1 MATTGILRS
10 RRSAA
15 QLHAIASVEREIRA
29 IDPAAGRKYLRDF
42 RDAYRSYQKVLT
54 PSDVRHQI
62 ANAGIVLVGDYHALP
77 NSQGYLASLL
87 RDPELH
93 QRPVV
98 LGVETIFSRN
108 QHILDEWFR
117 AEIDEDELRQ
127 RIRFEL
133 DWGYDWPPFYELLS
147 AARDHGASIYGL
159 DCMPRDDLRKIGARD
174 RHAAD
179 KIAELRRRHPGAL
192 ILVLF
197 GESHLA
203 PQHLPALLQQRLPA
217 EPMLTVLQNVDALY
231 WRAAGEASD
240 HVEAVE
246 VRKTVRENVL
256 CVFNA
261 TPLEKYENYRLCL
274 ERWGRNDNDHSAPD
288 LGPTLY
294 NLIDGMVRFLGIN
307 QYSAHNTTQ
316 PRLLVDLM
324 PEVYSRSSDAL
335 LRRLLSRQG
344 FTAEHRRSLLR
355 QVRERGSVYLTPINA
370 VYVRHFRMTSSAE
383 DATRFLHQACRG
395 LPNLSNGK
403 ALAPHTAPHAA
414 PVAQS
419 LARDD
424 AFYMAV
430 FEHAL
435 AFLGSRIL
443 HPARPA
449 LRDAD
454 IADLFDVTREDL
466 EHQTSLP
473 FADAVEALD
482 FLIQHREHVLRYNH
496 IYNHRSRRQ
505 PSVPESLAPAPAFTG
520 RQYEYVAQQLGYL
533 TGNDL
538 YDAYLEGR
546 LTTAALRKLFLTHIE
561 QPGVAREAYVQLRA
575 RLRQYRDRVMTH
587 TVEGRRFA
595 RPAGRGR
602 RFPRN
607 FYEMSR

>member
-10 RRSAA
+10 RRSVA
-15 QLHAIASVEREIRA
+15 QLHAIASVERDIRA
-29 IDPAAGRKYLRDF
+29 LDPGAGRKYVRDF
-42 RDAYRSYQKVLT
+42 LEAYRSYQKVLA
-54 PSDVRHQI
+54 PDDVREEI
-62 ANAGIVLVGDYHALP
+62 AKAGIVLVGDYHALP
-77 NSQGYLASLL
+77 NSQRYLASLL
-87 RDPELH
+87 RVPELH
-93 QRPVV
+93 QHPVV
-98 LGVETIFSRN
+98 LGVETIFSRD

-117 AEIDEDELRQ
+117 GEIDEDELRQ

-133 DWGYDWPPFYELLS
+133 DWGYDWASFYELLS
-147 AARDHGASIYGL
+147 AARGRGASIYGL
-159 DCMPRDDLRKIGARD
+159 DCMPREDLRKIGARD

-179 KIAELRRRHPGAL
+179 KIAELRHRHSDAL
-192 ILVLF
+192 ILILF

-217 EPMLTVLQNVDALY
+217 ESMLTVLQNVDALY
-231 WRAAGEASD
+231 WRAAGETRD
-240 HVEAVE
+240 HVEAVQ
-246 VRKTVRENVL
+246 VRKDVRENVL

-274 ERWGRNDNDHSAPD
+274 DRWGRSDNGHSAPD

-316 PRLLVDLM
+316 PMLLVDLM

-335 LRRLLSRQG
+335 LRRLLSRKG
-344 FTAEHRRSLLR
+344 FTAGHRRSLLR

-370 VYVRHFRMTSSAE
+370 VYVRQFRMTSSAE

-403 ALAPHTAPHAA
+403 ALAQHAA
-414 PVAQS
+414 PVAEP
-419 LARDD
+419 LDKDD

-435 AFLGSRIL
+435 AFFGSRIL

-449 LRDAD
+449 LRDSD
-454 IADLFDVTREDL
+454 IAELFDVTREDL

-482 FLIQHREHVLRYNH
+482 FLIEHRAHDFRD
-496 IYNHRSRRQ
+496 NHRSERQ
-505 PSVPESLAPAPAFTG
+505 SSAPESLAEAPAFTG
-520 RQYEYVAQQLGYL
+520 RKYEYVAEQLGYL
-533 TGNDL
+533 AGNDI
-538 YDAYLEGR
+538 YDAYIEGR
-546 LTTAALRKLFLTHIE
+546 LTSAALRKLFLTHIE
-561 QPGVAREAYVQLRA
+561 EPGVAREAYVQLRT
-575 RLRQYRDRVMTH
+575 RLRNGQRT
-587 TVEGRRFA
+587 
-595 RPAGRGR
+595 
-602 RFPRN
+602 
-607 FYEMSR
+607 

>member
-1 MATTGILRS
+1 MGTTGILRS

-15 QLHAIASVEREIRA
+15 QLHALASVEREIRA
-29 IDPAAGRKYLRDF
+29 IDPASGRKYLRDF
-42 RDAYRSYQKVLT
+42 REAYRSYEKVLAAG
-54 PSDVRHQI
+54 DVRREV
-62 ANAGIVLVGDYHALP
+62 AKAGIVLVGDYHALP
-77 NSQGYLASLL
+77 NSQRYLASLL
-87 RDPELH
+87 CDLRRRH
-93 QRPVV
+93 RPVV
-98 LGVETIFSRN
+98 LGVETIFSRD
-108 QHILDEWFR
+108 QHILDEWFLG
-117 AEIDEDELRQ
+117 EIDEAELHQ

-133 DWGYDWPPFYELLS
+133 DWGYDWNPFYELLS

-159 DCMPRDDLRKIGARD
+159 DCMPREDLRKIGARD

-179 KIAELRRRHPGAL
+179 KIAEIRRGHPDAL

-203 PQHLPALLQQRLPA
+203 PQHLPAVLRRQLPSEA
-217 EPMLTVLQNVDALY
+217 MLTVLQNVDALY
-231 WRAAGEASD
+231 WRAAGEAHD
-240 HVEAVE
+240 RVEAVQ
-246 VRKTVRENVL
+246 VRKNVRENVF

-261 TPLEKYENYRLCL
+261 TPLEKYENYRICL
-274 ERWGRNDNDHSAPD
+274 DRWGRNAKDHTAPD

-307 QYSAHNTTQ
+307 QYSPHNTTQ

-335 LRRLLSRQG
+335 LRRLLSRKG

-355 QVRERGSVYLTPINA
+355 RVRERGSVYLTPINA
-370 VYVRHFRMTSSAE
+370 VYVRQFHMTSSAE

-395 LPNLSNGK
+395 LPNLCNGR
-403 ALAPHTAPHAA
+403 ATAPA
-414 PVAQS
+414 PGAES
-419 LARDD
+419 LDRND

-443 HPARPA
+443 YPTRPA

-466 EHQTSLP
+466 ELQTSLT

-482 FLIQHREHVLRYNH
+482 FLIQHRACQ
-496 IYNHRSRRQ
+496 SDAGQ
-505 PSVPESLAPAPAFTG
+505 APAFTG
-520 RQYEYVAQQLGYL
+520 HKYEYVAEQLGYL
-533 TGNDL
+533 AGNDL

-561 QPGVAREAYVQLRA
+561 QPGVARAAYAQLRT
-575 RLRQYRDRVMTH
+575 RLRSGQ
-587 TVEGRRFA
+587 
-595 RPAGRGR
+595 RG
-602 RFPRN
+602 
-607 FYEMSR
+607 

>member
-42 RDAYRSYQKVLT
+42 REAYRSYEKVLA
-54 PSDVRHQI
+54 PRHVRHEI
-62 ANAGIVLVGDYHALP
+62 AKAGIVLVGDYHALP
-77 NSQGYLASLL
+77 NSQRYLASLL

-93 QRPVV
+93 HRPVV
-98 LGVETIFSRN
+98 LGVETIFSRD

-117 AEIDEDELRQ
+117 GEIDEAELRQ

-133 DWGYDWPPFYELLS
+133 DWGYEWAPFYDLLS
-147 AARDHGASIYGL
+147 AAREHGASIYGL
-159 DCMPRDDLRKIGARD
+159 DCMPREDLRKIGARD

-179 KIAELRRRHPGAL
+179 KIAELRRRHSDAL
-192 ILVLF
+192 IMVLF

-203 PQHLPALLQQRLPA
+203 PQHLPALLQQQLPA
-217 EPMLTVLQNVDALY
+217 ESLLTVLQNVDALY
-231 WRAAGEASD
+231 WRAAGEARD

-246 VRKTVRENVL
+246 VRENVL

-274 ERWGRNDNDHSAPD
+274 DRWGRSDNDHSAPD

-307 QYSAHNTTQ
+307 QYSPHNTTQ
-316 PRLLVDLM
+316 PMLLVDLM

-335 LRRLLSRQG
+335 LRRLLSRKG
-344 FTAEHRRSLLR
+344 FTTEHRLSLLR

-370 VYVRHFRMTSSAE
+370 VYVRQFRMTSSAE

-395 LPNLSNGK
+395 LPNLCTGK
-403 ALAPHTAPHAA
+403 PAPNAA

-419 LARDD
+419 LDEDD

-435 AFLGSRIL
+435 AFFGSRIL

-449 LRDAD
+449 FRDTD
-454 IADLFDVTREDL
+454 LADLFDVTREDL

-482 FLIQHREHVLRYNH
+482 FLIQHRELDFRD
-496 IYNHRSRRQ
+496 NHRSQRQ
-505 PSVPESLAPAPAFTG
+505 PSAPESLAQAPAFAG
-520 RQYEYVAQQLGYL
+520 RKYEYVAEQLGYL

-561 QPGVAREAYVQLRA
+561 EPGVAREAYTQLRA
-575 RLRQYRDRVMTH
+575 RLRSGQRT
-587 TVEGRRFA
+587 
-595 RPAGRGR
+595 
-602 RFPRN
+602 
-607 FYEMSR
+607 

>member
-1 MATTGILRS
+1 MATTSILRS

-42 RDAYRSYQKVLT
+42 REAYRSYQKVIGAN
-54 PSDVRHQI
+54 DVRHEI
-62 ANAGIVLVGDYHALP
+62 ANAGTVLVGDYHALP
-77 NSQGYLASLL
+77 SSQRYLAELL
-87 RDPELH
+87 RDSELQ
-93 QRPVV
+93 QRPIV
-98 LGVETIFSRN
+98 LGVETIFSRD
-108 QHILDEWFR
+108 QHILDEWYR
-117 AEIDEDELRQ
+117 GEIDENELRQ

-133 DWGYDWPPFYELLS
+133 DWGYDWAPFYELLS

-159 DCMPRDDLRKIGARD
+159 DCMPREDLRKIGARD

-179 KIAELRRRHPGAL
+179 KIAELRHRHSDAL
-192 ILVLF
+192 ILILF

-203 PQHLPALLQQRLPA
+203 PQHLPALLQQLLPV

-246 VRKTVRENVL
+246 VRKNDRENVL

-261 TPLEKYENYRLCL
+261 TPLEKYEHYRLCL
-274 ERWGRNDNDHSAPD
+274 DRWGRSDNDHSAPD

-307 QYSAHNTTQ
+307 QYSPHNTTQ

-335 LRRLLSRQG
+335 LHRLLSRKG
-344 FTAEHRRSLLR
+344 FTAEDRRSLLR

-370 VYVRHFRMTSSAE
+370 VYVRQFRMTSSAE

-395 LPNLSNGK
+395 LPNLHSCPGK
-403 ALAPHTAPHAA
+403 ALTQHAA
-414 PVAQS
+414 PSAQS
-419 LARDD
+419 LDKDD
-424 AFYMAV
+424 AFYMTV
-430 FEHAL
+430 FENAL
-435 AFLGSRIL
+435 ACFGSRIL

-449 LRDAD
+449 FRDTD
-454 IADLFDVTREDL
+454 IAELFDVTREDL

-482 FLIQHREHVLRYNH
+482 FLTLHRKQDF
-496 IYNHRSRRQ
+496 RS
-505 PSVPESLAPAPAFTG
+505 SPAPAFAG
-520 RQYEYVAQQLGYL
+520 RKYQYVVEQLGYL

-561 QPGVAREAYVQLRA
+561 QPGVAHKAYVQLKT
-575 RLRQYRDRVMTH
+575 RLRSGQS
-587 TVEGRRFA
+587 A
-595 RPAGRGR
+595 
-602 RFPRN
+602 
-607 FYEMSR
+607 

>member
-29 IDPAAGRKYLRDF
+29 IDPASRRKYLRDF
-42 RDAYRSYQKVLT
+42 REAYRSYQKVLT
-54 PSDVRHQI
+54 PGDVRHEI
-62 ANAGIVLVGDYHALP
+62 AKAGIVLVGDYHALP
-77 NSQGYLASLL
+77 NSQRYPASLL

-93 QRPVV
+93 QRPIV
-98 LGVETIFSRN
+98 LGVETIFSRD

-117 AEIDEDELRQ
+117 GEIDEGELRQ

-133 DWGYDWPPFYELLS
+133 DWGYEWAPFYELLS

-159 DCMPRDDLRKIGARD
+159 DCMPREDLRKIGARD

-179 KIAELRRRHPGAL
+179 KIADLRRRHPDAL
-192 ILVLF
+192 IIVLF

-203 PQHLPALLQQRLPA
+203 PQHLPALLRQRLPA
-217 EPMLTVLQNVDALY
+217 EPLLTVLQNVDALY

-240 HVEAVE
+240 HIEAVE

-274 ERWGRNDNDHSAPD
+274 DRWGRNDDDHSAPD
-288 LGPTLY
+288 LRPTLY

-307 QYSAHNTTQ
+307 QYSSHNTTQ
-316 PRLLVDLM
+316 PKFLVDLM
-324 PEVYSRSSDAL
+324 PEVHSRSSDAL
-335 LRRLLSRQG
+335 LRRLLSRKG

-370 VYVRHFRMTSSAE
+370 VYVRQFRMTSSAE

-403 ALAPHTAPHAA
+403 ALAQHTASHAA
-414 PVAQS
+414 AVAPLQD
-419 LARDD
+419 RDD
-424 AFYMAV
+424 AFYMAII
-430 FEHAL
+430 EHAL
-435 AFLGSRIL
+435 AFFGSRIL

-449 LRDAD
+449 FRDTD
-454 IADLFDVTREDL
+454 LADLFDVTREDL
-466 EHQTSLP
+466 ERQTSLS
-473 FADAVEALD
+473 FADGVEALD
-482 FLIQHREHVLRYNH
+482 FLTQHREHD
-496 IYNHRSRRQ
+496 SRAAQ
-505 PSVPESLAPAPAFTG
+505 APAFTG
-520 RQYEYVAQQLGYL
+520 RKYEYVAEQLGCL

-546 LTTAALRKLFLTHIE
+546 LTTPVLRKLFLTHIE
-561 QPGVAREAYVQLRA
+561 QPGVARTAYV
-575 RLRQYRDRVMTH
+575 RLRTRLRSGQR
-587 TVEGRRFA
+587 E
-595 RPAGRGR
+595 
-602 RFPRN
+602 
-607 FYEMSR
+607 